1 MKLAVIGANGKAG
14 RLIVQEA
21 IDRGHEVTAIV
32 RDRNK
37 LDVNV
42 RILEKD
48 IQSLKSEE
56 LKDFDILIN
65 AMGAGTQDPII
76 YQDAT
81 RHMIEVLLDLP
92 KLRYLVVGGA
102 GSLFTDATMASALYE
117 TEQFPKAIYP
127 TAMNM
132 AKALELL
139 RASQIQWTFFSPA
152 IQFDPKGRR
161 TGTYQLGSEWVILN
175 QAQESYISYLDYVIA
190 LLDEVEHPQFIC
202 KRFTAVGER

>member
-32 RDRNK
+32 RNRNK

-42 RILEKD
+42 RVLEKD
-48 IQSLKSEE
+48 IQSLKSED
-56 LKDFDILIN
+56 LKDVDVLIN

-81 RHMIEVLLDLP
+81 RHMIEVLLDLL
-92 KLRYLVVGGA
+92 KLRYLVAGGA
-102 GSLFTDATMASALYE
+102 GSLFTDATMAYALYE

-161 TGTYQLGSEWVILN
+161 TGTYKLGSEWVILN
-175 QAQESYISYLDYVIA
+175 QAQESYISYSDYVIA
-190 LLDEVEHPQFIC
+190 LLDEVENPKFIC

>member
-132 AKALELL
+132 AQALELL

-161 TGTYQLGSEWVILN
+161 TGTYKLGSEWVILN
-175 QAQESYISYLDYVIA
+175 QAQESYISYPDYVIA

>member
-37 LDVNV
+37 LDVHV

-48 IQSLKSEE
+48 IQSLKSED
-56 LKDFDILIN
+56 LKDIDVLIN
-65 AMGAGTQDPII
+65 AMGAGTQDPIL

-81 RHMIEVLLDLP
+81 KHMIDVLLDLP

-102 GSLFTDATMASALYE
+102 GSLFTDATMAYALYE

-139 RASQIQWTFFSPA
+139 RASQILWTFFSPA

-175 QAQESYISYLDYVIA
+175 QAQESYISYPDYVIA
-190 LLDEVEHPQFIC
+190 LLDELENPQFIC

>member
-48 IQSLKSEE
+48 IQSLKSED
-56 LKDFDILIN
+56 LKDFDVLIN

-81 RHMIEVLLDLP
+81 KHMIDVLLDLP

-139 RASQIQWTFFSPA
+139 RDSQIKWTFFSPA
-152 IQFDPKGRR
+152 IQFDPMGRR

-175 QAQESYISYLDYVIA
+175 QAQESYISYPDYVIA

>member
-42 RILEKD
+42 RVLEKD
-48 IQSLKSEE
+48 IQSLKSED
-56 LKDFDILIN
+56 LKDFDVLIN
-65 AMGAGTQDPII
+65 AMGAGTQDPTI

-81 RHMIEVLLDLP
+81 KHMIDVLLDLP

-102 GSLFTDATMASALYE
+102 GSLFTDTTMAYALYE

-139 RASQIQWTFFSPA
+139 RDSQIKWTFFSPA
-152 IQFDPKGRR
+152 IQFDPMGRR

-175 QAQESYISYLDYVIA
+175 QAQESYISYPDYVIA
-190 LLDEVEHPQFIC
+190 LLDEVENPHFIC

>member
-37 LDVNV
+37 LDVHV

-132 AKALELL
+132 AQALELL

-175 QAQESYISYLDYVIA
+175 QAQESYISYPDYVIA

>member
-42 RILEKD
+42 RVLEKD
-48 IQSLKSEE
+48 IQSLKSED
-56 LKDFDILIN
+56 LKDFDVLIN
-65 AMGAGTQDPII
+65 AMGAGTQDPTI

-81 RHMIEVLLDLP
+81 KHMIDVLLDLP

-102 GSLFTDATMASALYE
+102 GNLFTDATMAYALYE

-175 QAQESYISYLDYVIA
+175 QAQESYISYPDYVIA
-190 LLDEVEHPQFIC
+190 LLDEVENPQFIC

>member
-42 RILEKD
+42 NVQEKD
-48 IQSLKSEE
+48 ILSLMGED
-56 LKDFDILIN
+56 LKDFDVLIN

-102 GSLFTDATMASALYE
+102 GSLFTDATMAYALYE

-139 RASQIQWTFFSPA
+139 RASQILWTFFSPA

-175 QAQESYISYLDYVIA
+175 QAQESYISYPDYVIA
-190 LLDEVEHPQFIC
+190 LLDEVENPHFIC

>member
-37 LDVNV
+37 LDVHV

-48 IQSLKSEE
+48 IQSLKSED
-56 LKDFDILIN
+56 LKDFDVLIN
-65 AMGAGTQDPII
+65 AMGAGTQDPIL

-81 RHMIEVLLDLP
+81 KHMIDVLLDLP

-102 GSLFTDATMASALYE
+102 GSLFTDATMGYALYE

-161 TGTYQLGSEWVILN
+161 TGTYKLGSEWVILN
-175 QAQESYISYLDYVIA
+175 QAQESYISYSDYVIA
-190 LLDEVEHPQFIC
+190 LLDEVEKPKFIC

>member
-161 TGTYQLGSEWVILN
+161 TGTYKLGSELVILN

>member
-37 LDVNV
+37 LDVHV

-48 IQSLKSEE
+48 IQSLKSED
-56 LKDFDILIN
+56 LKDIDVLIN
-65 AMGAGTQDPII
+65 AMGAGTQDPIL

-81 RHMIEVLLDLP
+81 KHMIDVLLDLP

-102 GSLFTDATMASALYE
+102 GSLFTDATMAYALYE

-139 RASQIQWTFFSPA
+139 RASQILWTFFSPA
-152 IQFDPKGRR
+152 VQFDPKGRR

-175 QAQESYISYLDYVIA
+175 QTQESYISYPDYVIA
-190 LLDEVEHPQFIC
+190 LLDEVENPHFIC

>member
-37 LDVNV
+37 LDVHV

-48 IQSLKSEE
+48 IQSLKSED
-56 LKDFDILIN
+56 LKDFDVLIN
-65 AMGAGTQDPII
+65 AMGAGTQDPTI

-81 RHMIEVLLDLP
+81 KHMIDVLLDLP

-175 QAQESYISYLDYVIA
+175 QAQESYISYPDYVIA

-202 KRFTAVGER
+202 KRFTAVGGR

>member
-42 RILEKD
+42 RVLEKD
-48 IQSLKSEE
+48 IQSLKSED
-56 LKDFDILIN
+56 LKDFDVLIN

-161 TGTYQLGSEWVILN
+161 TGTYKLGSELVILN

-190 LLDEVEHPQFIC
+190 LLDEVENPQFIC
-202 KRFTAVGER
+202 KRFTAVGGR

>member
-42 RILEKD
+42 RVLEKD
-48 IQSLKSEE
+48 IQSLKSED
-56 LKDFDILIN
+56 LKDFDVLIN
-65 AMGAGTQDPII
+65 AMGAGTQDPTI

-81 RHMIEVLLDLP
+81 KHMIDVLLDLP

-102 GSLFTDATMASALYE
+102 GSLFTDTTMAYALYE

-139 RASQIQWTFFSPA
+139 RDSQIKWTFFSPA
-152 IQFDPKGRR
+152 IQFDPMGRR

-175 QAQESYISYLDYVIA
+175 QTQESYISYPDYVIA
-190 LLDEVEHPQFIC
+190 LLDEVENPQFIC

>member
-21 IDRGHEVTAIV
+21 INRGHEVTAIV

-37 LDVNV
+37 LDVHV

-48 IQSLKSEE
+48 ILSLKSED
-56 LKDFDILIN
+56 LKDFDVLIN
-65 AMGAGTQDPII
+65 AMGAGTQDPTI

-161 TGTYQLGSEWVILN
+161 TGSYQLGSEWVILN
-175 QAQESYISYLDYVIA
+175 QAQESYISYPDYVIA
-190 LLDEVEHPQFIC
+190 LLDEVENPQFIC

>member
-32 RDRNK
+32 RNRDK

-42 RILEKD
+42 NVQEKD
-48 IQSLKSEE
+48 ILSLMGED
-56 LKDFDILIN
+56 LKDFDVLIN
-65 AMGAGTQDPII
+65 AMGAGTQDPIL

-175 QAQESYISYLDYVIA
+175 QAQESYISYSDYVIA
-190 LLDEVEHPQFIC
+190 LLDEVENPKFIC

>member
-1 MKLAVIGANGKAG
+1 MKLDVIGANGKAG

-139 RASQIQWTFFSPA
+139 RDSQIKWTFFSPA
-152 IQFDPKGRR
+152 IQFDPMGRC

-175 QAQESYISYLDYVIA
+175 QAQESYISYPDYVFA
-190 LLDEVEHPQFIC
+190 LLDEVENPQFIC

>member
-42 RILEKD
+42 NVQEKD
-48 IQSLKSEE
+48 ILSLMGED
-56 LKDFDILIN
+56 LKDFDVLIN

-102 GSLFTDATMASALYE
+102 GSLFTDATMAYALYE

-139 RASQIQWTFFSPA
+139 RASQILWTFFSPA

-175 QAQESYISYLDYVIA
+175 QAQESYISYPDYVIA
-190 LLDEVEHPQFIC
+190 LLDEVENPQFIC

>member
-42 RILEKD
+42 NVQEKD
-48 IQSLKSEE
+48 ILSLMGED
-56 LKDFDILIN
+56 LMDFDVLIN

-161 TGTYQLGSEWVILN
+161 TGAYQLGSEWVILN
-175 QAQESYISYLDYVIA
+175 QAQESYISYPDYVIA
-190 LLDEVEHPQFIC
+190 LLDEVENPRFIC

>member
-132 AKALELL
+132 AQALELL

-175 QAQESYISYLDYVIA
+175 QAQESYISYPDYVIA
-190 LLDEVEHPQFIC
+190 LLDEVENPQFIC

>member
-42 RILEKD
+42 NVQEKD
-48 IQSLKSEE
+48 ILSLMGED
-56 LKDFDILIN
+56 LKDFDVLIN

-175 QAQESYISYLDYVIA
+175 QAQESYISYPDYVIA
-190 LLDEVEHPQFIC
+190 LLDEVENPHFIC

>member
-1 MKLAVIGANGKAG
+1 MKIAVIGANGKAG
-14 RLIVQEA
+14 HLIVQEA
-21 IDRGHEVTAIV
+21 LDRGHEVMAIV

-37 LDVNV
+37 VDVNLNV
-42 RILEKD
+42 LEKD
-48 IQSLKSEE
+48 ILSLDCDD
-56 LKDFDILIN
+56 LKDLDVLIN

-81 RHMIEVLLDLP
+81 KHLIEVFVDLP

-102 GSLFTDATMASALYE
+102 GSLFTDSTMANSLYE
-117 TEQFPKAIYP
+117 TEHFPKSIYP

-139 RASQIQWTFFSPA
+139 RDSPILWTFFSPA
-152 IQFDPKGRR
+152 IQFDSNGRK
-161 TGTYQLGSEWVILN
+161 TGKYQLGSEWVILN
-175 QAQESYISYLDYVIA
+175 QAGDSYISYLDYVIA
-190 LLDEVEHPQFIC
+190 LLDEVENPQFIC

>member
-48 IQSLKSEE
+48 IQSLKSED
-56 LKDFDILIN
+56 LKDIDVLIN
-65 AMGAGTQDPII
+65 AMGAGMQDPIL

-81 RHMIEVLLDLP
+81 KHMIDVLLDLP

-102 GSLFTDATMASALYE
+102 GSLFTDATMAYALYE

-139 RASQIQWTFFSPA
+139 RASQILWTFFSPA

-161 TGTYQLGSEWVILN
+161 TGSYQLGSEWVILN
-175 QAQESYISYLDYVIA
+175 QAQESYISYPDYVIA
-190 LLDEVEHPQFIC
+190 LLDEVENPQFIC

>member
-48 IQSLKSEE
+48 IQSLKSED
-56 LKDFDILIN
+56 LKDFDVLIN

-81 RHMIEVLLDLP
+81 KHMIDVLLDLP

-102 GSLFTDATMASALYE
+102 GSLFTDATMAYALYE

-139 RASQIQWTFFSPA
+139 RDSQIKWTFFSPA

-175 QAQESYISYLDYVIA
+175 QAQESYISYPDYVIA
-190 LLDEVEHPQFIC
+190 LLDEVENPHFIC

>member
-132 AKALELL
+132 AQALELL

-161 TGTYQLGSEWVILN
+161 TGTYKLGSELVILN

>member
-14 RLIVQEA
+14 RLIAQEA

-42 RILEKD
+42 RVLEKD
-48 IQSLKSEE
+48 IQSLKSED
-56 LKDFDILIN
+56 LKDFDVLIN

-81 RHMIEVLLDLP
+81 KHMIDVLLDLP

-102 GSLFTDATMASALYE
+102 GSLFTDATMAYALYE
-117 TEQFPKAIYP
+117 TEQFPKVIYP

>member
-21 IDRGHEVTAIV
+21 INRGHEVIMIV

-37 LDVNV
+37 VDVNGSV
-42 RILEKD
+42 LEKD
-48 IQSLKSEE
+48 ILSLKSED
-56 LKDFDILIN
+56 LKDFDVLIN
-65 AMGAGTQDPII
+65 AMGAGTQDPTI

-161 TGTYQLGSEWVILN
+161 TGSYQLGSEWVILN
-175 QAQESYISYLDYVIA
+175 QAQESYSSYPDYVIA
-190 LLDEVEHPQFIC
+190 LLDEVENPHFIC

>member
-161 TGTYQLGSEWVILN
+161 TGTYKLGSEWVILN
-175 QAQESYISYLDYVIA
+175 QAQESYISYSDYVIA
-190 LLDEVEHPQFIC
+190 LLDEIENPKFIC

>member
-37 LDVNV
+37 LDANVNV
-42 RILEKD
+42 QEKD
-48 IQSLKSEE
+48 ILSLMGED
-56 LKDFDILIN
+56 LKDFDVLIN

-102 GSLFTDATMASALYE
+102 GSLFTDDTMAYALYE

-139 RASQIQWTFFSPA
+139 RDSQIKWTFFSPA
-152 IQFDPKGRR
+152 IQFDPMGRR

-175 QAQESYISYLDYVIA
+175 QAQESYISYPDYVIA
-190 LLDEVEHPQFIC
+190 LLDEVENPQFIC

>member
-42 RILEKD
+42 NVQEKD
-48 IQSLKSEE
+48 ILSLMGED
-56 LKDFDILIN
+56 LKDFDVLIN

-102 GSLFTDATMASALYE
+102 GSLFTDATMVYALYE

-139 RASQIQWTFFSPA
+139 RDSQIKWTFFSPA
-152 IQFDPKGRR
+152 I
-161 TGTYQLGSEWVILN
+161 
-175 QAQESYISYLDYVIA
+175 
-190 LLDEVEHPQFIC
+190 
-202 KRFTAVGER
+202 

>member
-1 MKLAVIGANGKAG
+1 M
-14 RLIVQEA
+14 
-21 IDRGHEVTAIV
+21 TAIV
-32 RDRNK
+32 RNRNK

-42 RILEKD
+42 RVLEKD
-48 IQSLKSEE
+48 IQSLKSED
-56 LKDFDILIN
+56 LKDFDVLIN

-102 GSLFTDATMASALYE
+102 GSLFTDSTMAYALYE
-117 TEQFPKAIYP
+117 TEQFPKVIYP

-139 RASQIQWTFFSPA
+139 RASQIQWNFFSPA

-161 TGTYQLGSEWVILN
+161 TGTYKLGREWVILN
-175 QAQESYISYLDYVIA
+175 QAQESYISYSDYVIA
-190 LLDEVEHPQFIC
+190 LLDEVENPKFIC

>member
-37 LDVNV
+37 LDVHV

-48 IQSLKSEE
+48 IQSLKSED
-56 LKDFDILIN
+56 LKDIDVLIN
-65 AMGAGTQDPII
+65 AMGAGTQDPIL

-81 RHMIEVLLDLP
+81 KHMIDVLLDLP

-139 RASQIQWTFFSPA
+139 RASQILWTFFSPA

-175 QAQESYISYLDYVIA
+175 QAQESYISYPDYVIA
-190 LLDEVEHPQFIC
+190 LLDEVENPQFIC

>member
-42 RILEKD
+42 RVLEKD
-48 IQSLKSEE
+48 IQSLKSED
-56 LKDFDILIN
+56 LKDFDVLIN
-65 AMGAGTQDPII
+65 AMGAGTQDPTI

-81 RHMIEVLLDLP
+81 KHMIDVLLDLP

-102 GSLFTDATMASALYE
+102 GSLFTDATMGYALYE

-175 QAQESYISYLDYVIA
+175 QAQESYISYPDYVIA

-202 KRFTAVGER
+202 KRFTAVGGR

>member
-37 LDVNV
+37 LDVHV

-48 IQSLKSEE
+48 IQSLKSED
-56 LKDFDILIN
+56 LKDFDVLIN
-65 AMGAGTQDPII
+65 AMGAGTQDPTI

-81 RHMIEVLLDLP
+81 KHMIDVLLDLP

-102 GSLFTDATMASALYE
+102 GSLFTDATMGYALYE

-161 TGTYQLGSEWVILN
+161 TGTYKLGSELVILN
-175 QAQESYISYLDYVIA
+175 QAQESYISYPDYVIA

>member
-42 RILEKD
+42 NVQEKD
-48 IQSLKSEE
+48 ILSLMGED
-56 LKDFDILIN
+56 LKDFDVLIN

-102 GSLFTDATMASALYE
+102 GSLFTDATMPYALYE

>member
-1 MKLAVIGANGKAG
+1 MKIAVIGANGKAG

-21 IDRGHEVTAIV
+21 LDRGHEVLAIV
-32 RDRNK
+32 RDRNRFDLK
-37 LDVNV
+37 VNVLEKNVLSLRSDDLEDLDVLV
-42 RILEKD
+42 
-48 IQSLKSEE
+48 
-56 LKDFDILIN
+56 N
-65 AMGAGTQDPII
+65 AMGAGTQDPIL

-102 GSLFTDATMASALYE
+102 GSLFTDSTMAYSLYE
-117 TEQFPKAIYP
+117 TATFPKVVYP

-139 RASQIQWTFFSPA
+139 RESQILWTFFSPA
-152 IQFDPKGRR
+152 IQFDFKGRR
-161 TGTYQLGSEWVILN
+161 SGKYQLGSEWVILN
-175 QAQESYISYLDYVIA
+175 QAGESYISYSDYVIA

-202 KRFTAVGER
+202 KRFTAVSER